1 MSVTVA
7 LIVLTAALFHAVWN
21 ALVKGAEDRVIMLG
35 LIALGHIPAGLVLV
49 AVSPMPDPSVWPWMV
64 ASVMVHWGYF
74 WLLNVAYKL
83 GDLSLIYPVARG
95 IAPVL
100 VALIAQIWLGEILP
114 PVAWAGVI
122 LVSAGILLLARDAFT
137 GALPFAG
144 LVAALAVGAAVTA
157 YSLIDGVGVR
167 LSGSAAAYIGWLFS
181 AKILIV
187 LYVFPTRIDR
197 VRAVPLKQ
205 LWIGFAGGL
214 VSGAAYALVLYAKT
228 MAPLGLVSALR
239 ETSVIFAALIGVLW
253 FREGPKGR
261 RILASLIVSA
271 GIVVIGANA

>member
-1 MSVTVA
+1 MSIGVA

-49 AVSPMPDPSVWPWMV
+49 AVSPLPDPSVWPWMI
-64 ASVMVHWGYF
+64 ASVVVHWGYF
-74 WLLNVAYKL
+74 WLLNVAYRL

-95 IAPVL
+95 LAPVL
-100 VALIAQIWLGEILP
+100 VALVAQLWLGEVLP
-114 PVAWAGVI
+114 PAAWAGVI
-122 LVSAGILLLARDAFT
+122 LVSAGIMILARDAFT

-144 LVAALAVGAAVTA
+144 LVAALAVGASVGS

-167 LSGSAAAYIGWLFS
+167 LSGNAAAYIGWLFS

-187 LYVFPTRIDR
+187 LYIFPTRMDR
-197 VRAVPLKQ
+197 VRSIPAKQ
-205 LWIGFAGGL
+205 LLIGFAGGL

-228 MAPLGLVSALR
+228 LAPLGLVSALR

-253 FREGPKGR
+253 FREGPRGR
-261 RILASLIVSA
+261 RILASIIVSA
-271 GIVVIGANA
+271 GIVVIGANT

>member
-1 MSVTVA
+1 MSVGVA

-35 LIALGHIPAGLVLV
+35 LIALGHIPAGLLLVVL
-49 AVSPMPDPSVWPWMV
+49 SPLPDPSVWPWMI
-64 ASVMVHWGYF
+64 ASVVVHWGYF
-74 WLLNVAYKL
+74 WLLNVAYRL

-95 IAPVL
+95 LAPVL
-100 VALIAQIWLGEILP
+100 VALVAQIWLGEVLP
-114 PVAWAGVI
+114 AAAWAGVC
-122 LVSAGILLLARDAFT
+122 LVSAGIMLLARDAFT
-137 GALPFAG
+137 GALPVAG
-144 LVAALAVGAAVTA
+144 LFAALAVGATVSA

-167 LSGSAAAYIGWLFS
+167 LSGSATAYIGWLFS

-187 LYVFPTRIDR
+187 LYVFPTRMN
-197 VRAVPLKQ
+197 RARAIPNRQ
-205 LWIGFAGGL
+205 LLIGFAGGL

-228 MAPLGLVSALR
+228 LAPLGLVSALR

-253 FREGPKGR
+253 FQEGPRGR
-261 RILASLIVSA
+261 RILASIIVSA